1 MAKPPRDA
9 LQIVHVVYSFRV
21 GGLENGVV
29 NLINRLPADRFRH
42 RIISL
47 TRSDP
52 AFVGRLQQP
61 VECIDLDKQPGHGL
75 KLFGQMR
82 TLLRALRPDV
92 VHTRNL
98 AALEMAL
105 PAWAAG
111 VPVRIHGEHGRDVED
126 PVGDVKKYQW
136 MRRAYRPFVTHYV
149 ALSRDLE
156 NYLVSRVGV
165 PQGRVTRICNG
176 VDHRRFMSSSARA
189 LPADAPFGNDGLCIV
204 GTVGRMQAVKNHL
217 GLVRAFARLRSGG
230 DEAAQRLRLVIVGDG
245 PVRPQVE
252 ALVDELGLREV
263 VWLAGERSDVPALMQ
278 GMDVF
283 VLPSLAEGISNT
295 VLEAMASGLPVIASD
310 VGGNPELVDPGV
322 TGFLVPPA
330 DTEAWADAMRR
341 LATGDAASRM
351 GQAARLRVEQEF
363 SLDRMVG
370 QYQALYET
378 HCGERR
384 TA

>member
-1 MAKPPRDA
+1 MTPQSRDA

-29 NLINRLPADRFRH
+29 NLINRLPSDRFQH

-52 AFVGRLQQP
+52 AFAGRLQQS

-75 KLFGQMR
+75 KLFAQMR

-165 PQGRVTRICNG
+165 PQRRVTRICNG
-176 VDHRRFMSSSARA
+176 VDHRRFMSSSTRA
-189 LPADAPFGNDGLCIV
+189 LPADAPFGNDGHCIV

-310 VGGNPELVDPGV
+310 VGGNPELVDAGV

-363 SLDRMVG
+363 SLDRMVR

>member
-1 MAKPPRDA
+1 M
-9 LQIVHVVYSFRV
+9 
-21 GGLENGVV
+21 
-29 NLINRLPADRFRH
+29 
-42 RIISL
+42 
-47 TRSDP
+47 
-52 AFVGRLQQP
+52 
-61 VECIDLDKQPGHGL
+61 
-75 KLFGQMR
+75 
-82 TLLRALRPDV
+82 
-92 VHTRNL
+92 
-98 AALEMAL
+98 
-105 PAWAAG
+105 
-111 VPVRIHGEHGRDVED
+111 
-126 PVGDVKKYQW
+126 
-136 MRRAYRPFVTHYV
+136 
-149 ALSRDLE
+149 
-156 NYLVSRVGV
+156 
-165 PQGRVTRICNG
+165 
-176 VDHRRFMSSSARA
+176 
-189 LPADAPFGNDGLCIV
+189 
-204 GTVGRMQAVKNHL
+204 
-217 GLVRAFARLRSGG
+217 RAFARLRSGG

-310 VGGNPELVDPGV
+310 VGGNPELVDAGV

-341 LATGDAASRM
+341 LATGDAAARM

-378 HCGERR
+378 QWGERR

>member
-1 MAKPPRDA
+1 MTRRLSVAH
-9 LQIVHVVYSFRV
+9 IVYSFRV

-29 NLINRLPADRFRH
+29 NLINRLPADRFEH
-42 RIISL
+42 RIIAL
-47 TRSDP
+47 MDSDP
-52 AFVGRLQQP
+52 GFLKRIHGL
-61 VECIDLDKQPGHGL
+61 VECIDLHKPPGQGV
-75 KLFGQMR
+75 KMFGR
-82 TLLRALRPDV
+82 VYALLRALKPDL

-98 AALEMAL
+98 AALEMAC

-111 VPVRIHGEHGRDVED
+111 VPVRIHGEHGWDVDD
-126 PVGDVKKYQW
+126 PFGHVTKYQW

-176 VDHRRFMSSSARA
+176 VDHRRFVASSARA

-245 PVRPQVE
+245 PARPQVE

-263 VWLAGERSDVPALMQ
+263 VWLTGERSDVPALMQ

-310 VGGNPELVDPGV
+310 VGGNPELVDAGV

-341 LATGDAASRM
+341 LATGDTAARM

-378 HCGERR
+378 QWGERR